1 MHVHAFISA
10 GSLQCLADVQFEQTY
25 SVPSADQ
32 VLSQS
37 GRLLWLSRGQ
47 ELAGS
52 RVAFFWHESVF
63 WMSSH
68 CCFAG

>member
-1 MHVHAFISA
+1 MHAFTSA

-32 VLSQS
+32 VRTQS

-47 ELAGS
+47 ELADS
-52 RVAFFWHESVF
+52 RVALLWDESMF
-63 WMSSH
+63 WMSSY
-68 CCFAG
+68 CRFAG